1 MPFDG
6 PLRLPVAAIPLWSQ
20 YVDFL
25 KWVLDG
31 IADKVGSGGIA
42 IIIFTIIVRTVIL
55 PITVRSIRS
64 MKSMQDIQP
73 KLKELQKKHKGDRVK
88 IQQETMALY
97 QTYGVNP
104 IAGCLPA
111 LLQLPIFFGVY
122 RAILNLSNSE
132 TGVWQGSFL
141 WLHSLKEPDPW
152 KVLPIAAGIF
162 QLIQTFMS
170 RPHNQGKITDP
181 QQAMMNTMM
190 NIMPITVVLFGWTF
204 ASGAVVYWVTQSLYG
219 IIQQWFIT
227 GWGKLNDYIPN
238 LPELPEHKRLG
249 YKAPRD
255 LDAIDFANMP
265 PKKRGPL
272 GRWWEKQMQQ
282 AQVISE
288 ERKAG
293 TAGGGDSRAPAK
305 EGTSAAATKRTT
317 TAAKQTRP
325 YSRNSPKGR
334 MLAEQAR
341 RDADEEGLEADIVAE
356 DVREADIPANGTKP
370 ATPRRPRRARK

>member
-1 MPFDG
+1 MPFDE
-6 PLRLPVAAIPLWSQ
+6 PLRLPLLAIPLWDQ

-25 KWVLDG
+25 KWVLEKIG
-31 IADKVGSGGIA
+31 EQVGSGGIA
-42 IIIFTIIVRTVIL
+42 IIIFTIIVRTLIL
-55 PITVRSIRS
+55 PITIKSIKS

-73 KLKELQKKHKGDRVK
+73 KIKELQKKHKGDRMK

-104 IAGCLPA
+104 VAGCLPA
-111 LLQLPIFFGVY
+111 LLQIPIFFGVY

-141 WLHSLKEPDPW
+141 WLDSLKDPDPW
-152 KVLPIAAGIF
+152 KILPIAAGIF

-255 LDAIDFANMP
+255 LDAIDVANLP
-265 PKKRGPL
+265 PKKHGPL

-282 AQVISE
+282 AQQISE
-288 ERKAG
+288 ERKAAA
-293 TAGGGDSRAPAK
+293 AGGGGDKASAK
-305 EGTSAAATKRTT
+305 STPGTAEAKRQTST
-317 TAAKQTRP
+317 PKSTRP
-325 YSRNSPKGR
+325 YPRNSPKGR

-341 RDADEEGLEADIVAE
+341 RAAESDALEADIVAE
-356 DVREADIPANGTKP
+356 DVQEADIPANG
-370 ATPRRPRRARK
+370 ASSGTPRRPRRGKK

>member
-31 IADKVGSGGIA
+31 IADKVGNGGIA

-55 PITVRSIRS
+55 PITVRSIKS

-73 KLKELQKKHKGDRVK
+73 KLKELQKKHKGDRAK

-97 QTYGVNP
+97 HTYGVNP
-104 IAGCLPA
+104 LAGCLPA
-111 LLQLPIFFGVY
+111 LLQIPIFFGVY
-122 RAILNLSNSE
+122 RAIYGLSKSD
-132 TGVWQGSFL
+132 TGVWHGNFL
-141 WLHSLKEPDPW
+141 WLDSLKDADPYYI
-152 KVLPIAAGIF
+152 LPVAAGVL

-170 RPHNQGKITDP
+170 RPAGQGKITDP

-190 NIMPITVVLFGWTF
+190 NIMPITVVLFGLNF
-204 ASGAVVYWVTQSLYG
+204 ASGAVVYWVAQSIYG

-227 GWGKLNDYIPN
+227 GWGKLNEYIPR

-249 YKAPRD
+249 YKPPRD
-255 LDAIDFANMP
+255 LDEIASMP
-265 PKKRGPL
+265 PKEKGL
-272 GRWWEKQMQQ
+272 FGRWWAKQMEQ
-282 AQVISE
+282 AQQISE
-288 ERKAG
+288 ERKGA
-293 TAGGGDSRAPAK
+293 AGGGSTGSARTATA
-305 EGTSAAATKRTT
+305 TSATRRPTT
-317 TAAKQTRP
+317 TSKSERP

-334 MLAEQAR
+334 MLAEQAKR
-341 RDADEEGLEADIVAE
+341 AAADEDALAADITADEVA
-356 DVREADIPANGTKP
+356 EADIPANGSATI
-370 ATPRRPRRARK
+370 TPRRTRRAKK